1 MNYSTAAAQK
11 IAAKSNNNNG
21 TQTAATK
28 GKNFNWFS
36 TRYAI
41 DITVD
46 FVIVGGI
53 ALIFFNLFAA
63 MRKCSYLGNTANNC
77 NYK

>member
-28 GKNFNWFS
+28 GKNFN
-36 TRYAI
+36 
-41 DITVD
+41 
-46 FVIVGGI
+46 
-53 ALIFFNLFAA
+53 
-63 MRKCSYLGNTANNC
+63 
-77 NYK
+77 